1 MKIKLAIFLIIGVFF
16 STFAGSVANS
26 ETMIYKSI
34 DNTLTIPKKSDL
46 IGTYTVKSDKK
57 SFISLNNDGT
67 YNLTI
72 NVCNDYLT
80 ISGTYEL
87 RDSKLILKNNI
98 NDYDDLNN
106 NKELNFTIIG
116 SNKIKS
122 DENLV
127 CIPQETLFEK

>member
-1 MKIKLAIFLIIGVFF
+1 MKIKLVIFLIIGVFF

-34 DNTLTIPKKSDL
+34 DDTFSIPKKNDL
-46 IGTYTVKSDKK
+46 IGTFAVKSDKR
-57 SFISLNNDGT
+57 SIISLNDDGT

-80 ISGTYEL
+80 LSGTYEL

-106 NKELNFTIIG
+106 NKE
-116 SNKIKS
+116 
-122 DENLV
+122 
-127 CIPQETLFEK
+127 

>member
-80 ISGTYEL
+80 LSGTYEL

-106 NKELNFTIIG
+106 NKELNFTIID